1 MLGNHLL
8 GIYEKALPADLSW
21 RERLTAAKQMGF
33 DFVEIS
39 IDEADERLARLIWNR
54 EQRKALLEAIEETGV
69 RLNSMCLSAHRR
81 FPFGSRSAATREQAK
96 RIAEQAI
103 SFALEFGIR
112 VIQVAGYD
120 VYYEPSDAQTRAYF
134 LEGLRDFAAMAER
147 AQVMLA
153 VEIMDTDYISSI
165 GAYQALKAAIP
176 SPWLTVYPDLGN
188 LSAWNKNVLE
198 QLEQA
203 RREIVA
209 VHIKET
215 IAPAPGFPG
224 QFKCVPFGTGCVD
237 FPAAFGKLETLGYN
251 GPYLIE
257 MWHQPGEDA
266 QIAISAALDFVR
278 AQYEQGVRA

>member
-39 IDEADERLARLIWNR
+39 IDEADERLARLNWNHEER
-54 EQRKALLEAIEETGV
+54 RALSEAIEETGV

-81 FPFGSRSAATREQAK
+81 FPFGSKSAATRDQAK

-103 SFALEFGIR
+103 SFAVEFGIR

-134 LEGLRDFAAMAER
+134 LEGLRCFAAMAER
-147 AQVMLA
+147 EQVMLA

-176 SPWLTVYPDLGN
+176 SPWLNVYPDLGN

-203 RREIVA
+203 RCEIVA

-215 IAPAPGFPG
+215 IAPAPGSSG

-237 FPAAFGKLETLGYN
+237 FSAAFGKLEALGYQ

-257 MWHQPGEDA
+257 MWHQPGEDPNRS
-266 QIAISAALDFVR
+266 ISSALEFVR

>member
-1 MLGNHLL
+1 MIGNHLL
-8 GIYEKALPADLSW
+8 GLYEKALSANLSW

-39 IDEADERLARLIWNR
+39 IDEADERLARLNWNR
-54 EQRKALLEAIEETGV
+54 EQRRALSEAIEETGI

-103 SFALEFGIR
+103 SFAVEFGIR

-120 VYYEPSDAQTRAYF
+120 VYYEPSDAQTRTYF
-134 LEGLRDFAAMAER
+134 LEGLRDFTVMAER

-176 SPWLTVYPDLGN
+176 SPWLNVYPDLGN
-188 LSAWNKNVLE
+188 LYAWNKNVLE

-215 IAPAPGFPG
+215 IAPAPGFSG
-224 QFKCVPFGTGCVD
+224 QFKCVPFGTGCVN
-237 FPAAFGKLETLGYN
+237 FAAAFGKLEALGYH

-257 MWHQPGEDA
+257 MWHQPGRDA
-266 QIAISAALDFVR
+266 PSSISSALAFVQ

>member
-21 RERLTAAKQMGF
+21 KERLTAAKQMGF

-39 IDEADERLARLIWNR
+39 IDEADERLARLNWNH
-54 EQRKALLEAIEETGV
+54 EERKALSEAIEETGV

-81 FPFGSRSAATREQAK
+81 FPFGSKSAATREHA
-96 RIAEQAI
+96 RIIAEQAI
-103 SFALEFGIR
+103 SFAVEFGIR

-134 LEGLRDFAAMAER
+134 LEGLRAFSQMADRE
-147 AQVMLA
+147 QVMLA

-176 SPWLTVYPDLGN
+176 SPWLNVYPDLGN

-215 IAPAPGFPG
+215 IAPAPGFSG

-237 FPAAFGKLETLGYN
+237 FSAAFGKLETLGYQ

-257 MWHQPGEDA
+257 MWHQPGEDPNRS
-266 QIAISAALDFVR
+266 ISSALEFVQ

>member
-39 IDEADERLARLIWNR
+39 IDEVDERLARLNWNH
-54 EQRKALLEAIEETGV
+54 EQCRALSEAIEETGV

-81 FPFGSRSAATREQAK
+81 FPFGSRSAETRERAK

-103 SFALEFGIR
+103 SFAVEFGIR

-120 VYYEPSDAQTRAYF
+120 VYYEPSDAQTRAHF
-134 LEGLRDFAAMAER
+134 LEGLRAFSQMAER

-176 SPWLTVYPDLGN
+176 SPWLNVYPDLGN

-215 IAPAPGFPG
+215 IAPAPGCSG

-237 FPAAFGKLETLGYN
+237 FSAAFGKLETLGYQ

-257 MWHQPGEDA
+257 MWHQPGKDA
-266 QIAISAALDFVR
+266 RRSISSALEFVR

>member
-39 IDEADERLARLIWNR
+39 IDEADERLVRLNWNR
-54 EQRKALLEAIEETGV
+54 EQRRALLEAIEETGV

-103 SFALEFGIR
+103 SFAVAFGIR

-134 LEGLRDFAAMAER
+134 LEGLRDFTAMAER

-176 SPWLTVYPDLGN
+176 SPWLNVYPDLGN

-215 IAPAPGFPG
+215 IAPAPGFSG
-224 QFKCVPFGTGCVD
+224 QFKCVPFGTGCVN
-237 FPAAFGKLETLGYN
+237 FAAAFGKLEALGYH

-257 MWHQPGEDA
+257 MWHQPGKDA
-266 QIAISAALDFVR
+266 LCLISSTLAFVQ

>member
-39 IDEADERLARLIWNR
+39 IDEADERLARLNWNH
-54 EQRKALLEAIEETGV
+54 EERKALSEAIEETGV

-81 FPFGSRSAATREQAK
+81 FPFGSRSDATRDQAK

-103 SFALEFGIR
+103 SFAVKFGIR

-134 LEGLRDFAAMAER
+134 LEGLRYFAAMAER
-147 AQVMLA
+147 EQVMLA

-176 SPWLTVYPDLGN
+176 SPWLNVYPDLGN

-215 IAPAPGFPG
+215 IAPAPGFSG

-237 FPAAFGKLETLGYN
+237 FSAAFGKLEALGYQ

-257 MWHQPGEDA
+257 MWHQPGEDPNRS
-266 QIAISAALDFVR
+266 ISSALEFVR